1 MSQQNNLKVSTG
13 VSILELMSI
22 SFILLSA
29 YYLQFF
35 YHEIPCPLCLLQ
47 RIGFLFIAFGLI
59 LNISFGAKP
68 LHYGLSMMGS
78 LFTMLISTRQIF
90 LHIAP
95 GTGSYGPPLFGLHLY
110 TWGFIA
116 AAGLMFLNIIL
127 VVFFES
133 LSTYNIKHPTIVKSV
148 GHLVFLLLF
157 CIAATN
163 IVTTFMECGL
173 KECPSDPTKYKYVKK
188 KTVKPASSHQLHS
201 ILTLG

>member
-1 MSQQNNLKVSTG
+1 MTQQNNLKVSAG
-13 VSILELMSI
+13 INIMELACI
-22 SFILLSA
+22 FFILASA

-35 YHEIPCPLCLLQ
+35 HHDIPCPLCLLQ

-68 LHYGLSMMGS
+68 LHYGLSMLGS
-78 LFTMLISTRQIF
+78 LFTMIISTRQIF

-116 AAGLMFLNIIL
+116 ASGLMFINIIL
-127 VVFFES
+127 VVFYES
-133 LSTYNIKHPTIVKSV
+133 MAKHHIKHPTIVKSV

-157 CIAATN
+157 CIATTN

-188 KTVKPASSHQLHS
+188 KIVKPASNHQLHS
-201 ILTLG
+201 MFTLG